1 MKFLLIFL
9 LTLYLFSSI
18 NSLRRHNTNEQY
30 TKILEKIKPNSEL
43 CNEDNCP
50 INRGTCSGE
59 NFCFCFEGYI
69 STFETSTF
77 CDYEQK
83 DRAFYFLLE
92 LILSFGF
99 GHLYVGRYIY
109 GGIKLFCYS
118 MLFGVYFVKF
128 RKKKGIDAARIRLFL
143 WTLISIWQ
151 LIDGICIF
159 KGIYT
164 DGKNM
169 PTGFKYF

>member
-1 MKFLLIFL
+1 MKYLLLFL
-9 LTLYLFSSI
+9 LTLTLFSSI
-18 NSLRRHNTNEQY
+18 ISLRRHNTNEQY

-43 CNEDNCP
+43 CNEENCP
-50 INRGTCSGE
+50 ANRGTCSGE
-59 NFCFCFEGYI
+59 NFCFCFEGYT
-69 STFETSTF
+69 STFETSFF

-83 DRAFYFLLE
+83 DRTFYFLLE
-92 LILSFGF
+92 FILGFGF
-99 GHLYVGRYIY
+99 GHFYAGRYIY
-109 GGIKLFCYS
+109 AGIKFFCYS
-118 MLFGVYFVKF
+118 ILFGIYLIKF

-151 LIDGICIF
+151 LIDGLCIF

-164 DGKNM
+164 DGENM